1 MGGAPCNVAAAVAK
15 LGGNSMMITQLGS
28 DAFGDKIINEI
39 RKAGV
44 DTSAVLR
51 SDKANTSLA
60 FVALKEDGNRDFSFY
75 RKPGADMLFEAEN
88 LKEEWF
94 DNGGIFHFCS
104 VALVPSPMRDT
115 HIKAL
120 EFAEKHDVF
129 ISFDPN
135 LRFML
140 WEDRQLLH
148 DTVLEFMK

>member
-1 MGGAPCNVAAAVAK
+1 
-15 LGGNSMMITQLGS
+15 
-28 DAFGDKIINEI
+28 
-39 RKAGV
+39 
-44 DTSAVLR
+44 
-51 SDKANTSLA
+51 
-60 FVALKEDGNRDFSFY
+60 
-75 RKPGADMLFEAEN
+75 MLFEAEN

-104 VALVPSPMRDT
+104 VALVPSPMRDA

-148 DTVLEFMK
+148 DTVLAFMK

>member
-1 MGGAPCNVAAAVAK
+1 
-15 LGGNSMMITQLGS
+15 MMITQLGI

-104 VALVPSPMRDT
+104 VALVPSHMRDA

-148 DTVLEFMK
+148 DTVLAFMK